1 MTLFTNYRKRIV
13 KRISELEN
21 EQADLVLERSK
32 HNLHLQPK
40 EYCSFSMKL
49 DSLKKIIDELKRLLC

>member
-21 EQADLVLERSK
+21 EQADLAIERSK
-32 HNLHLQPK
+32 HVLYLEPK
-40 EYCSFSMKL
+40 EYCSYSVKIS
-49 DSLKKIIDELKRLLC
+49 DLKSIIDELKRLL